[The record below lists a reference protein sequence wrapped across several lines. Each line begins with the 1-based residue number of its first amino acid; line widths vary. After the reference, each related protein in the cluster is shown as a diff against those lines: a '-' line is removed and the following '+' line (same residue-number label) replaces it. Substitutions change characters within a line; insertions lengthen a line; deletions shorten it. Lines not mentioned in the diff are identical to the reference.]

1 HQTKP
6 PKPNELGAA
15 FVSER
20 RRANA
25 RSLNSRI
32 AIASKVVNALRGNLI
47 AVMRVVCYAETFYC
61 RTLGLFRWPTRGL
74 ENSRT
79 QELKDSRRQEGKK
92 ARRQEGK
99 KARSNRR
106 LSCLIKSSPRCCRR
120 RVVRRP
126 IASATRF
133 LESLSSPVL
142 ELLTWL
148 VVTSSLRPREIGMV

>member
-1 HQTKP
+1 MYFVSTFNQTKP

-61 RTLGLFRWPTRGL
+61 KTLGLFRWPTRGL

-79 QELKDSRRQEGKK
+79 QELKDSRTQGLKK
-92 ARRQEGK
+92 SSS
-99 KARSNRR
+99 RSNR
-106 LSCLIKSSPRCCRR
+106 P
-120 RVVRRP
+120 
-126 IASATRF
+126 A
-133 LESLSSPVL
+133 
-142 ELLTWL
+142 
-148 VVTSSLRPREIGMV
+148 

>member
-1 HQTKP
+1 MYFVSTFHQTKP

-25 RSLNSRI
+25 RFLNSRI

-74 ENSRT
+74 E
-79 QELKDSRRQEGKK
+79 KARRQEGKK
-92 ARRQEGK
+92 ARRQE
-99 KARSNRR
+99 
-106 LSCLIKSSPRCCRR
+106 
-120 RVVRRP
+120 
-126 IASATRF
+126 ATGGC
-133 LESLSSPVL
+133 PV
-142 ELLTWL
+142 
-148 VVTSSLRPREIGMV
+148 